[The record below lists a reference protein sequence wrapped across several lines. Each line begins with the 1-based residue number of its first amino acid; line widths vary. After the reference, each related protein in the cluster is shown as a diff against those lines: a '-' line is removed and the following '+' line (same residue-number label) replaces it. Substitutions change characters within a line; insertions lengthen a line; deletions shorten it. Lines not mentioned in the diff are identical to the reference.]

1 MWSFKNFILFVFNFK
16 ENGKDNVVLLIS
28 NIVKGKGVL
37 LYWCIGITKLWRN
50 DIGFMYIFLNKYWEK
65 NNINLI

>member
-37 LYWCIGITKLWRN
+37 LYWCIGIIKLWRN